1 MPSSRLEVF
10 PAGRLVAFPDSP
22 RAVRVP
28 WHHPHHTYEG
38 VTVKRKTSSLV
49 VGGIAAAAL
58 VLTGCAGGPP
68 AQDGSALSDG
78 KVTIGI
84 LNDQSGVYRDLSGPN
99 TRVAVDMA
107 IADYRE
113 KYGDEAVATEI
124 EVITSDHQNK
134 PDVANTQAQQ
144 MYDRRGA
151 DIILDVPTSSAA
163 LAVAEVAAAKERL
176 FINVTAATM
185 ELTGA
190 SCNPYTFHW
199 AYNTEMLAKGA
210 AGVVED
216 GGETWAIVYP
226 DYAFGQGMNASFT
239 AAVEAAGG
247 SVLESIATPF
257 PNDNFST
264 FITRA
269 AAQDP
274 DVIGIMAAG
283 GDLIN
288 FVKQYNQ
295 AGMQDTTTLAVGLMF
310 ITDIH
315 SLGVDQFS
323 GTTFTD
329 AWYWNYDE
337 ENREFADRFTQ
348 LTDTRP
354 TFAHAGNY
362 SAAFQYLE
370 AIQRAGTDDADA
382 VIAELEGQELNDVFL
397 RNGLVRS
404 DHSVIHD
411 SYVAQVKAADD
422 VEEPWDYQDIIATI
436 PAEDAF
442 SDVNP
447 NCSM

>member
-1 MPSSRLEVF
+1 MNRKSRVVT
-10 PAGRLVAFPDSP
+10 G
-22 RAVRVP
+22 AVG
-28 WHHPHHTYEG
+28 T
-38 VTVKRKTSSLV
+38 
-49 VGGIAAAAL
+49 AAAAL
-58 VLTGCAGGPP
+58 VLAGCAGGPP
-68 AQDGSALSDG
+68 VQDGSSLSDG

-99 TRVAVDMA
+99 SRVAVELA
-107 IADYRE
+107 IADYRA

-124 EVITSDHQNK
+124 EIITSDHQNK

-144 MYDRRGA
+144 MYDRRDA

-163 LAVAEVAAAKERL
+163 LAVAEVAAAKHRL
-176 FINVTAATM
+176 FIDVTAATM

-210 AGVVED
+210 AGVVEN
-216 GGETWAIVYP
+216 GGKTWSIVYP
-226 DYAFGQGMNASFT
+226 DYAFGQGMNASFA

-269 AAQDP
+269 AAQNP
-274 DVIGIMAAG
+274 DVIAIMAAG

-295 AGMQDTTTLAVGLMF
+295 AGLQSQTKLAVGLMF
-310 ITDIH
+310 ITDIN

-329 AWYWNYDE
+329 AWYWNFDE
-337 ENREFADRFTQ
+337 QNREFADRFNQ
-348 LTDTRP
+348 LTNTRP

-362 SAAFQYLE
+362 SAALQYLE

-382 VIAELEGQELNDVFL
+382 VIAELEGQELNDLFL
-397 RNGLVRS
+397 RNGVVRS

-411 SYVAQVKAADD
+411 SYVAQVKSADD
-422 VEEPWDYQDIIATI
+422 VEEPWDYEEIIATI

-447 NCSM
+447 NCSL